1 MTEAKLSE
9 RTVLEIADHEG
20 VVLEAYIDSVG
31 VWTWG
36 IGVTDASGHKVG
48 RYVDRPSTL
57 AHALAIFEWLLR
69 TRYLPAVLAA
79 FEGVPLA
86 EHQLAAA
93 LSFHYNT
100 GAIGEAE
107 WVRLFRKGKT
117 AEARR
122 AIMNWSIPREIIGRR
137 KCERDLFFDGRWSSD
152 GMVPVYSVRKPGY
165 HPVKPHL
172 ADLRGP
178 VRLALQAGG
187 SAAA

>member
-48 RYVDRPSTL
+48 RYVDKPSTL
-57 AHALAIFEWLLR
+57 DHALAIFEWLLR
-69 TRYLPAVLAA
+69 TRYLPAVLAV

-100 GAIGEAE
+100 GAIDRAD
-107 WVRLFRKGKT
+107 WVRLFRQGKV

-122 AIMNWSIPREIIGRR
+122 AFMNWSVPREIIGRR

-152 GMVPVYSVRKPGY
+152 GLVPVYRVRKPGY
-165 HPVKPHL
+165 QPERPQL
-172 ADLRGP
+172 ADLTGA
-178 VRLALQAGG
+178 VRKAMER
-187 SAAA
+187 AA